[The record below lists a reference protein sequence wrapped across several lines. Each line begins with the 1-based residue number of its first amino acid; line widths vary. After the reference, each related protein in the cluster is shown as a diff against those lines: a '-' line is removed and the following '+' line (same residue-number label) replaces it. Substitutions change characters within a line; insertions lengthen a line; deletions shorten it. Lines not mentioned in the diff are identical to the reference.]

1 MLVTES
7 SAASVGR
14 SSMRTA
20 SSMTSRTPTGKNI
33 SVHNKKYLTLR
44 CRGAYFCPHCWVQR
58 DKIESGAT
66 LIVSPSSISFQWI
79 DEIQK
84 HIKHKQIKMLFYKGS
99 KESGYIQ
106 PRTLGKLPFSHG
118 IVKKQRNN
126 LIFELN
132 SVLLLRKDK
141 RVLDI
146 EQIGSLKVLCN
157 ISLKAV
163 SRSWLRHRDHD
174 VRGSERRDE
183 LRGPAAQQQHRGP
196 QVQEPQAVHG
206 PALPPHIHTGQ
217 TWSLNH

>member
-1 MLVTES
+1 
-7 SAASVGR
+7 
-14 SSMRTA
+14 
-20 SSMTSRTPTGKNI
+20 MTLG
-33 SVHNKKYLTLR
+33 

-79 DEIQK
+79 EEIQK

-146 EQIGSLKVLCN
+146 DHEHIG
-157 ISLKAV
+157 
-163 SRSWLRHRDHD
+163 
-174 VRGSERRDE
+174 
-183 LRGPAAQQQHRGP
+183 
-196 QVQEPQAVHG
+196 
-206 PALPPHIHTGQ
+206 
-217 TWSLNH
+217 